1 MIFLLLF
8 IIFRY
13 FLKYQ
18 KIKCILTLEMV
29 KGVVVMI
36 IGTILLAIALP
47 VGIVLAVDL
56 LNEQQQVA
64 PQSNHS

>member
-13 FLKYQ
+13 FLKCQ

-29 KGVVVMI
+29 KGVIVMI
-36 IGTILLAIALP
+36 IGTILLAFALP

-56 LNEQQQVA
+56 LNEQHHSATQT
-64 PQSNHS
+64 NHS